1 MNEKTF
7 KTIDELIDLLISRGI
22 DISTTDDINYAKSVL
37 RTESYYNLI
46 NGYNK
51 LFLEDASAN
60 TFKNGTKLQEIYA
73 LYRFDRAIRN
83 IFFRYVLAVEANIKN
98 LTAYYFS
105 EKYGHDNYL
114 LYKNFNISLK
124 NAHEMISDLIADIQR
139 QIASRSSDPSI
150 SHYLREYGHIPL
162 WVLNNILTL
171 GTISKFYSLMKIPE
185 RQSVSRVFNILDNDL
200 ENVLLYLTS
209 IRNFCAHGNRLY
221 CYRAKRPILDT
232 TYHDLLH
239 ISKNSKDE
247 YTQGKRDLFAAVIVL
262 KKVLSKNEF
271 KRMTK
276 EIYKAIGILN
286 SKLSV
291 ITQDDILNEMGFPN
305 NWRTLDRL

>member
-276 EIYKAIGILN
+276 EIYKAIGTLN